1 MKLLMTLEETSDLIL
16 SGKRLLLAGSDEL
29 LKQLPKGTWVGGTIP
44 YFMTSSG
51 GIVSHNRI
59 QVTVLRDE
67 VNELKIMTYDEFDIH
82 KIPTNYFSNGF
93 TFIII
98 PAFSEVHQIFAK
110 DCSSWAG
117 VFNQPLVGWVSGSDL
132 KDQTFASPSVYNG
145 KTLEK
150 SNNKVIV
157 LHAQLH
163 EPYHARTNIINLFT
177 QGQGDSISFL
187 KTGFEFEKCYIN
199 KQEVY
204 LKDYLINNSIDLKLP
219 IVADYMGAMINVS
232 FRDIDP
238 NSKKVRFYAPVFPG
252 IEYRLANALDNY
264 EQEFKKALKD
274 HTKEPLFAC
283 NCVLNFL
290 YANLEGK
297 KAGSILSAMTFGEV
311 AYMLLNQTMVYLT
324 IEK

>member
-117 VFNQPLVGWVSGSDL
+117 VFNQPTRG
-132 KDQTFASPSVYNG
+132 
-145 KTLEK
+145 
-150 SNNKVIV
+150 
-157 LHAQLH
+157 
-163 EPYHARTNIINLFT
+163 
-177 QGQGDSISFL
+177 
-187 KTGFEFEKCYIN
+187 
-199 KQEVY
+199 
-204 LKDYLINNSIDLKLP
+204 
-219 IVADYMGAMINVS
+219 
-232 FRDIDP
+232 
-238 NSKKVRFYAPVFPG
+238 
-252 IEYRLANALDNY
+252 
-264 EQEFKKALKD
+264 
-274 HTKEPLFAC
+274 
-283 NCVLNFL
+283 
-290 YANLEGK
+290 
-297 KAGSILSAMTFGEV
+297 
-311 AYMLLNQTMVYLT
+311 
-324 IEK
+324 